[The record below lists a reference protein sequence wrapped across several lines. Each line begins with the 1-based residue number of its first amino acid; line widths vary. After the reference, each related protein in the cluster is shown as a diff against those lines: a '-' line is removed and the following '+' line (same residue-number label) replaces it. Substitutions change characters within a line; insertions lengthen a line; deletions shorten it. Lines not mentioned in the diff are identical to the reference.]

1 MNLRSELEVATTQS
15 KLAMLESRYNILG
28 REVGGDELL
37 RSATMRSLKRTIN
50 QLKEEI
56 ARYRENLLHLR
67 RELSAMQMSAHHS
80 RARLFIREEHLHAA
94 QAWCEANRSTR

>member
-1 MNLRSELEVATTQS
+1 VNLRSELEVATTQS

-56 ARYRENLLHLR
+56 ARYR
-67 RELSAMQMSAHHS
+67 AHHPV
-80 RARLFIREEHLHAA
+80 AR
-94 QAWCEANRSTR
+94 